1 MENPFLR
8 AFGSLFSDFKLTF
21 WWLVES
27 KLGLILLWFFI
38 FILRFSTDIFLIDC
52 FVQF

>member
-8 AFGSLFSDFKLTF
+8 AFGSLFCNFKLTF

-27 KLGLILLWFFI
+27 KLGLILLWFFR
-38 FILRFSTDIFLIDC
+38 LRFCTDIFLIDC
-52 FVQF
+52 SVQF